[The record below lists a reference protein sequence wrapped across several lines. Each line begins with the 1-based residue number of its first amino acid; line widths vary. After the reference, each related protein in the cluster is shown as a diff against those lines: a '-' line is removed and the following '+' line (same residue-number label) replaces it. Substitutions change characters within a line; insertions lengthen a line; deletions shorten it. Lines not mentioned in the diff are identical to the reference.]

1 MKKTVSL
8 VASLTAACALMSS
21 AAFAQDMPPPGT
33 RHGDAGMRGPGP
45 DHRDPGMRPGPNRPP
60 MHRPGGPVG
69 MDAHGPEGGPGPMD
83 GDWHRRGRPLP
94 REYRDRQYVI
104 NDYRQYQL
112 QPPPRGYQWVGVG
125 GDYLLVAITSGVIRD
140 IVTGR

>member
-1 MKKTVSL
+1 
-8 VASLTAACALMSS
+8 
-21 AAFAQDMPPPGT
+21 
-33 RHGDAGMRGPGP
+33 
-45 DHRDPGMRPGPNRPP
+45 
-60 MHRPGGPVG
+60 
-69 MDAHGPEGGPGPMD
+69 MD